1 MQASASCLCDYA
13 VVVLVVGV
21 SLHNGLSSAAVF
33 AAGGVPE

>member
-1 MQASASCLCDYA
+1 MQASASCLCDNA

-33 AAGGVPE
+33 VAGRFPE